1 MCFYFSIAVD
11 LFFGLKFLDVSHIY
25 GKRFCRL
32 NQVSA
37 AYQKDKTCSPQ
48 GNHKRVQWRLAIVPR
63 KRGMQEHSRVN
74 VVAFF
79 VKKSRR
85 HAGTWD
91 SCIIRLFG
99 MAWSCINALT
109 WTCRGAYGVAYF
121 AVLCWLLGAKA

>member
-32 NQVSA
+32 HQVSA

-74 VVAFF
+74 VVAFVLRKAGDTPERGILASF
-79 VKKSRR
+79 VCLEW
-85 HAGTWD
+85 HG
-91 SCIIRLFG
+91 L
-99 MAWSCINALT
+99 
-109 WTCRGAYGVAYF
+109 V
-121 AVLCWLLGAKA
+121 